1 MALPVFTSDDFTVIR
16 THVRNVKNGYFV
28 NVTFVAVIVIFI
40 FYFFTL
46 VLPTEEIVHFFN
58 GRRDVPVYNPLTSKY
73 GSILIFYDYPQEL
86 NFRIKENVVEN
97 KTRQVFLNRCQ
108 RYVFSF

>member
-40 FYFFTL
+40 FYLHADYFL
-46 VLPTEEIVHFFN
+46 EIVSLAENHKSCL
-58 GRRDVPVYNPLTSKY
+58 V
-73 GSILIFYDYPQEL
+73 SIA
-86 NFRIKENVVEN
+86 
-97 KTRQVFLNRCQ
+97 
-108 RYVFSF
+108 

>member
-40 FYFFTL
+40 FYFFTR
-46 VLPTEEIVHFFN
+46 VLPTEEITKI
-58 GRRDVPVYNPLTSKY
+58 RARLKPVIEKYSVNVGPELVNELQSELSK
-73 GSILIFYDYPQEL
+73 L
-86 NFRIKENVVEN
+86 RK
-97 KTRQVFLNRCQ
+97 
-108 RYVFSF
+108 